1 MKDLLPK
8 GYLGWIWIIGILT
21 MMVLVIYTLI
31 TDTSPFQ
38 AWGLDPAWTTIVFGA
53 LIGVLLLAPMV
64 FRKKKS

>member
-8 GYLGWIWIIGILT
+8 GYLGWIWSIGILT

-38 AWGLDPAWTTIVFGA
+38 AWGTPRA
-53 LIGVLLLAPMV
+53 
-64 FRKKKS
+64 RRRSR

>member
-8 GYLGWIWIIGILT
+8 GYLGWIWSIGILT

-38 AWGLDPAWTTIVFGA
+38 AWVKPRAR
-53 LIGVLLLAPMV
+53 P
-64 FRKKKS
+64 RSR